1 MAKTQVSGKQAELR
15 ELYKGNEHAKLILDD
30 FASRTNNQRV
40 TKVEQILWRL
50 RSSDLPRSAVIKV
63 FRELD
68 ELGFGRFVEGR
79 HSHPS
84 RFVWSSSS
92 VDVGRAAAGITGI
105 EIAEVPV
112 QDDEEEDEVD
122 EVPLVSHPFNLRPD
136 LTVTIA
142 LPGDL
147 TEKEAE
153 RLAGF
158 LRTLP
163 L

>member
-1 MAKTQVSGKQAELR
+1 MAKTQVSGGQTALR
-15 ELYKGNEHAKLILDD
+15 EFYNENEHAKLILDD
-30 FASRTNNQRV
+30 FAARTNNQRV
-40 TKVEQILWRL
+40 TKVEQILSRL
-50 RSSDLPRSAVIKV
+50 KLSDLPRWAVVKV
-63 FRELD
+63 FRELG

-79 HSHPS
+79 HGHPS

-92 VDVGRAAAGITGI
+92 VDVGRGAAGTAGI
-105 EIAEVPV
+105 EIAPVPA
-112 QDDEEEDEVD
+112 QDDEEEDEGE
-122 EVPLVSHPFNLRPD
+122 EVSLVSHSFNLRPN
-136 LTVTIA
+136 LAVTIA

>member
-1 MAKTQVSGKQAELR
+1 MAKTQIPGGQTALR
-15 ELYKGNEHAKLILDD
+15 EFYNENEHAKLILDD
-30 FASRTNNQRV
+30 FAARTNNQRV
-40 TKVEQILWRL
+40 TKVEQILSRL
-50 RSSDLPRSAVIKV
+50 KLSDLPRWAVVKV
-63 FRELD
+63 FRELG
-68 ELGFGRFVEGR
+68 EFGFGRFVEGR
-79 HSHPS
+79 HGHPS
-84 RFVWSSSS
+84 RFIWSSSS
-92 VDVGRAAAGITGI
+92 VDVGRAAAGTAGI
-105 EIAEVPV
+105 EIAPIPAE
-112 QDDEEEDEVD
+112 DDEEEDEGE
-122 EVPLVSHPFNLRPD
+122 EVPLVSHPFNLRPN